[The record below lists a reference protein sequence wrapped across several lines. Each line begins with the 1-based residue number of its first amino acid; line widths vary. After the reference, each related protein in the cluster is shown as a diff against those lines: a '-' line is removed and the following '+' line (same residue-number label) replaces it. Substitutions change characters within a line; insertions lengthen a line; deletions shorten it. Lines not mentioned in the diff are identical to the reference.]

1 MGSHG
6 IKDKVAI
13 VGAGCIPFREHW
25 DKGTDDMLIEAA
37 ELTFK
42 SAGVTKHDV
51 DAYWLGTAQSGMAG
65 ITLAIPL
72 KLDGKPVTRVENFCA
87 TGSEAMRNAA
97 YSLAAGAYDM
107 VMAIGVEKVKDS
119 GYQGST
125 PRPFRPTAPAARS
138 RLPRCTR

>member
-1 MGSHG
+1 MASHG

-25 DKGTDDMLIEAA
+25 DKGTDDMLIEASDLA
-37 ELTFK
+37 FK

-97 YSLAAGAYDM
+97 YSVAAGA
-107 VMAIGVEKVKDS
+107 
-119 GYQGST
+119 T
-125 PRPFRPTAPAARS
+125 TW
-138 RLPRCTR
+138 